1 MMFRKFTQR
10 ARNTV
15 IHAQEEARE
24 LGHPAIGTEH
34 ILLGLLREGE
44 GVGARALMNL
54 GVDMDNVRQETKKYI
69 GQNQAASEGPD
80 GDLPITPR
88 AKKVFNTAFDEARLQ
103 GVNYVG
109 TEHLLLAILREEEG
123 VASQVL
129 LSMGVKLEDLRE
141 QVILLLGGE
150 FPGMMNQDPAAPP
163 PGQGPKVR
171 KTKSK
176 TPTLDAY
183 SRELTKDAQDGRLD
197 PVSYTH
203 LT

>member
-1 MMFRKFTQR
+1 MFRRFTQR

-24 LGHPAIGTEH
+24 LGHQAIGTEH

-44 GVGARALMNL
+44 GVGAKALMNL
-54 GVDMDNVRQETKKYI
+54 GVDLENVREEIKKYI
-69 GQNQAASEGPD
+69 GQNETDNQEAA

-88 AKKVFNTAFDEARLQ
+88 VKKVFNNAFDEARMQ

-109 TEHLLLAILREEEG
+109 TEHLLLAILREEES
-123 VASQVL
+123 VAGQVL
-129 LSMGVKLEDLRE
+129 LSMGVRLDDLRE

-150 FPGMMNQDPAAPP
+150 FPGMMNQEPNQEPSAPSSVQ
-163 PGQGPKVR
+163 GQKIR

-176 TPTLDAY
+176 TPTLD
-183 SRELTKDAQDGRLD
+183 G
-197 PVSYTH
+197 
-203 LT
+203 